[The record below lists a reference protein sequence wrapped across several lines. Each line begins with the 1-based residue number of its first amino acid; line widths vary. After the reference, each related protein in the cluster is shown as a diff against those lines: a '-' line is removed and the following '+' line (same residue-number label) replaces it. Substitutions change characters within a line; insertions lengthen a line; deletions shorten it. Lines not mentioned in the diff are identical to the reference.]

1 VHDWHHYSV
10 AVREWLGALP
20 LLIRFLVALSLFTLV
35 PTLCQRVR
43 LPGVVGLILAGVL
56 LGGSGLRLWPDQAPV
71 MDLFAEVG
79 KLLVLFYAG
88 MHVDLEQFKAS
99 KSKAA
104 VFGLLTL
111 LLPLGAGV
119 YAAHALGY
127 GINAAVLIGS
137 LIASHTLLGFPIVQR
152 LGLAGRESV
161 MVATAATVFTD
172 VISLLILAVCVS
184 IHTTGFDP
192 TALVVQVVQVGCY
205 AVIVLV
211 LIDKL
216 AQRLFVHSSDSL
228 DGGLLRLLLIVTI
241 ASLLAE
247 RIHLEPIVGAFLS
260 GIAVSR
266 ALKLNEQVRQHIE
279 SLGTTLFLPAFFL
292 MIGLKMDA
300 RSALRSVVT
309 DWQVVLAMVGALVGG
324 KFVAAW
330 LTGMFARYPAVERLN
345 IWSLTLPQV
354 ASTIAA
360 TLVAYQSLSPQGERL
375 IDEPILNSVFL
386 LVLLTCTLAPIFT
399 ERFCKR
405 MLAAEGGS
413 GATTVQAGSTP
424 LPPGA

>member
-1 VHDWHHYSV
+1 
-10 AVREWLGALP
+10 
-20 LLIRFLVALSLFTLV
+20 
-35 PTLCQRVR
+35 
-43 LPGVVGLILAGVL
+43 
-56 LGGSGLRLWPDQAPV
+56 
-71 MDLFAEVG
+71 
-79 KLLVLFYAG
+79 
-88 MHVDLEQFKAS
+88 
-99 KSKAA
+99 
-104 VFGLLTL
+104 
-111 LLPLGAGV
+111 V

-216 AQRLFVHSSDSL
+216 AQRLFVRSSDSL

-266 ALKLNEQVRQHIE
+266 ALKANEQVRQHIE